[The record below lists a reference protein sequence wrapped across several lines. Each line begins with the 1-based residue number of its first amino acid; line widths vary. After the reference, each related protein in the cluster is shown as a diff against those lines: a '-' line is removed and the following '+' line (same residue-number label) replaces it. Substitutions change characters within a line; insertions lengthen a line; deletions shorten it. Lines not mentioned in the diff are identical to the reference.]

1 MSKRRRKIRPFVAF
15 LLILFVSF
23 LFFIVI
29 KIAVMDTTLSVLVDF
44 TLPKS
49 TFTGINYGTNYGQ
62 WAVAVNGSVI
72 AKSAENLPNH
82 PTASTAKMI
91 LALAVMKE
99 RPFDLGELGETITIT
114 DEMYDR
120 YVWYINNNGSN
131 TAVVRGEEI
140 SEYDA
145 LASILMASSN
155 NMADSL
161 AIWAFGSIDQYK
173 NYASRMLKE
182 MGLTHTVIG
191 EDASG
196 YSESTTST
204 ADELAVLGT
213 KVLAQ
218 PVLAQIV
225 GMREY
230 EVPVAGVIHN
240 SNKLLGELGIV
251 GVKTGYIGDS
261 SGYCLVSGYTIE
273 QSNVVVA
280 LLGAPTREQSF
291 DDSKTLINELQSQ
304 LISQMVIPDNVAI
317 GFYDSW
323 WTGLIPIT
331 TTEGKKDIVYE
342 ELNPYLEMDEYEGK
356 LIVSSHNSYY
366 EVPVKTEEFQI
377 EPSLWQKLLHVFGWK
392 AE

>member
-1 MSKRRRKIRPFVAF
+1 MAKRRRRVRPIKVVLMVLFGGFLGFVLIR
-15 LLILFVSF
+15 IMT
-23 LFFIVI
+23 
-29 KIAVMDTTLSVLVDF
+29 MDTNLSVLVDF
-44 TLPKS
+44 TLPES
-49 TFTGINYGTNYGQ
+49 TFTGINYNTGYGQ
-62 WAVAVNGSVI
+62 WAVAINGSVI
-72 AKSAENLPNH
+72 AQSAETLPNH

-99 RPFDLGELGETITIT
+99 RPFNLGELGETITIT

-131 TAVVRGEEI
+131 TVVARGEEI

-145 LASILMASSN
+145 LASILLASSN

-161 AIWAFGSIDQYK
+161 AIWAFGSIGQYK
-173 NYASRMLKE
+173 SYSSRMLKE
-182 MGLTHTVIG
+182 MGLTHTIIG
-191 EDASG
+191 DDASG
-196 YSESTTST
+196 YSNSSTST
-204 ADELAVLGT
+204 ADELAIIGA

-225 GMREY
+225 GMSEY

-273 QSNVVVA
+273 QSNVTVA

-291 DDSKTLINELQSQ
+291 DDSRALVRELQSQ
-304 LISQMVIPDNVAI
+304 LISQMVIPDGVAI

-331 TTEGKKDIVYE
+331 TVEGKKDVVYG

-356 LIVSSHNSYY
+356 LIVSSHSSYY
-366 EVPVKTEEFQI
+366 EVPVRTEEFQI
-377 EPSLWQKLLHVFGWK
+377 EPSLWQKFLHVFGWK